1 MGCFLQFL
9 HECTHGVTDPLMN
22 RNILMADGSHDISE
36 YQVLCFDEYLIEAL
50 APDMAEIY
58 RVWIS
63 REYLDY
69 SHEQLG
75 AEGEQR
81 MKDCLKEIIPSG
93 LL

>member
-1 MGCFLQFL
+1 M
-9 HECTHGVTDPLMN
+9 
-22 RNILMADGSHDISE
+22 
-36 YQVLCFDEYLIEAL
+36 LCFDEYLIETL

-58 RVWIS
+58 RAWIS

-81 MKDCLKEIIPSG
+81 LKDCLKEI
-93 LL
+93 LER

>member
-1 MGCFLQFL
+1 
-9 HECTHGVTDPLMN
+9 
-22 RNILMADGSHDISE
+22 MADGSHDISE
-36 YQVLCFDEYLIEAL
+36 YQVLCFDEYLIETL

-58 RVWIS
+58 RAWIS

-81 MKDCLKEIIPSG
+81 LKDCLKEI
-93 LL
+93 LER